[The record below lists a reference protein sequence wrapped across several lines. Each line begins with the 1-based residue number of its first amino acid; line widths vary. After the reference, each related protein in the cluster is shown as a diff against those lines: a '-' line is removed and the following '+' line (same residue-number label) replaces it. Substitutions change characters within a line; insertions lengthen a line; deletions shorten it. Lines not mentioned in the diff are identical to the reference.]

1 MNIHVIIMNHMLKSL
16 IDLKFFL
23 YSLELE
29 EGCTPHNFKCRLL
42 GHEPTKAVKNNIKS
56 LEWRSLSDGFRFKEM
71 DGVICTRCGS
81 VISLYQYPPWPQ
93 HVFAVK
99 RCLEKI

>member
-1 MNIHVIIMNHMLKSL
+1 MNNILRSL

-29 EGCTPHNFKCRLL
+29 ECITPSNFKCRLL
-42 GHEPTKAVKNNIKS
+42 GHELSKTVKDNIKN
-56 LEWRSLSDGFRFKEM
+56 LKWWNELSDGFKFKEM
-71 DGVICTRCGS
+71 NGICKRCGS
-81 VISLYQYPPWPQ
+81 AILLYQYPQWPQ

-99 RCLEKI
+99 RCSEKD

>member
-1 MNIHVIIMNHMLKSL
+1 MLKSL

-29 EGCTPHNFKCRLL
+29 EGCSTPRNFKCRLL
-42 GHEPTKAVKNNIKS
+42 GHEPSKSIKDNIKS
-56 LEWRSLSDGFRFKEM
+56 LEWRSLSDGFKFKEM
-71 DGVICTRCGS
+71 EGVVCKRCS
-81 VISLYQYPPWPQ
+81 SIISLYQYPQWPQ

-99 RCLEKI
+99 KCSERKN

>member
-1 MNIHVIIMNHMLKSL
+1 MLKSF

-29 EGCTPHNFKCRLL
+29 EGCTKPHNFKCRLL
-42 GHEPTKAVKNNIKS
+42 GHESTKAVKDNMESSEWKS
-56 LEWRSLSDGFRFKEM
+56 LLDGFKFKEVE
-71 DGVICTRCGS
+71 GVCKRCGS
-81 VISLYQYPPWPQ
+81 VISLYQYPQWPQ

-99 RCLEKI
+99 RCKEKI